1 MGNQGKPR
9 EYWDGMGE
17 GIWEGYYGMWEPNQW
32 EFLLFSSPRL
42 GRECCKVTVAV
53 T

>member
-1 MGNQGKPR
+1 MGNQGNPR

-32 EFLLFSSPRL
+32 EFLLFSRPRL